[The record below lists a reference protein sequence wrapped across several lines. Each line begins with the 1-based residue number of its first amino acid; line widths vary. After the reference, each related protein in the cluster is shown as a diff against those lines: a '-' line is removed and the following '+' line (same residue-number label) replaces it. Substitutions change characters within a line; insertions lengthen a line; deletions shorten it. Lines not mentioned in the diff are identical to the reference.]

1 MQKYRAKVNISTG
14 EIPHRLAG
22 WHRKV
27 NTVTLLTHT
36 SHNMA
41 TATTINVVSPI
52 YTSNLHA
59 TFVDLIK
66 KNTVQSTAVLTT
78 KHVANFSI
86 PVAREQH

>member
-41 TATTINVVSPI
+41 TATTIDVVSPI
-52 YTSNLHA
+52 FTSNLHA

-66 KNTVQSTAVLTT
+66 KNTVNCSADNKTCGQFFNTSRQGAAL
-78 KHVANFSI
+78 K
-86 PVAREQH
+86 